1 MSWLSGEERAWKI
14 LADCN
19 PEDVSR
25 RAKVTFDR
33 VSGQYVLKSFG
44 LDILVSPM
52 EKKIVSN
59 SLMGDILL
67 HKLSCFSILSILC
80 YLNNAQEVSPTAKL
94 VRPEETSGGQIYLKG
109 SHILPLDKIA
119 YTYGNDVEGFLLR
132 GNELGGEQL
141 KYGDASLRLFPFPR
155 IPIIVILWKSDEE
168 FPARVDLLFDSTC
181 DLHLPADVVWSTA
194 MMSVLIML

>member
-1 MSWLSGEERAWKI
+1 MCWLSGEERAWKI

-19 PEDVSR
+19 PEDVSQ

-33 VSGQYVLKSFG
+33 VSGLYVLKTFG
-44 LDILVSPM
+44 LDILVFPM

-59 SLMGDILL
+59 SPMGDRLL

-80 YLNNAQEVSPTAKL
+80 YLNNAQEVPSAAKL

-109 SHILPLDKIA
+109 SHVLPLDKIA
-119 YTYGNDVEGFLLR
+119 HKYGNDVEGFLLR
-132 GNELGGEQL
+132 GSELGGEQL

-155 IPIIVILWKSDEE
+155 IPVTLILWMRDEE
-168 FPARVDLLFDSTC
+168 FPARADLLFDSTC

-194 MMSVLIML
+194 MMSVMIML